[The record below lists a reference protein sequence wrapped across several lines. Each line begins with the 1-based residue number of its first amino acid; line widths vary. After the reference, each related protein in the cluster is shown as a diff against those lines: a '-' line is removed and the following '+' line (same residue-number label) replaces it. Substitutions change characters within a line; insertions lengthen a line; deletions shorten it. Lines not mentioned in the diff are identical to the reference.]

1 MLLCMLSRR
10 TRLLRQREQ
19 QQEKEQERLALKTAP
34 LPGTRQHSVA
44 RTALACCLVFC
55 LKVGACVAVCAFA
68 CYRSGVGVEGV
79 EPLPRIELANF
90 MAKAEEGAA

>member
-1 MLLCMLSRR
+1 MLRRR

-19 QQEKEQERLALKTAP
+19 QQQEKEQERQALKTAP

-44 RTALACCLVFC
+44 RTALACCLVCC